1 MADKKRYSPWLWI
14 PCLCAAEEIPSAVVT
29 FVALLMFMQFGTS
42 EVLATFYSALLFL
55 PWVLKS
61 YFYSKVRKAGRFK
74 RYLHVVEALM
84 FLCLMGIA
92 VYISEAQVKGWLLF
106 LFLFV
111 LSFLCA
117 WHELLSRLYYSRMLF
132 PCQQRI
138 FNNTKMIASQ
148 MTLVVTYGV
157 LIIVAGFFEVFF
169 RSYQKAWAMESS
181 LVAGG
186 FLVFMVLNTMTLQRP
201 KGISRSRHETL
212 TDTVKNEL
220 QVVARIQQKPYVLP
234 VVLSLFF
241 LLLPQAL
248 LFNTRV
254 FFLLAPVEQGGLG
267 CSVQDVG
274 FAQGTI
280 GVLAFSGGLAL
291 GRALM
296 KRYGIQRMFGTTAV
310 VLTLSPLSY
319 MLMAITPQVNNLF
332 VLCCVT
338 FFAQLCFGFG
348 LNVCRLYVPYI
359 SEQRYRNTTN
369 FLYVPLVV
377 TLMLV
382 PMALSGWLCH
392 QWGYAPYFT
401 FCVSLAPL
409 AWLVV
414 GMCHVKG
421 CLMAECET
429 NPMNK

>member
-1 MADKKRYSPWLWI
+1 M
-14 PCLCAAEEIPSAVVT
+14 VT
-29 FVALLMFMQFGTS
+29 YVALLMLLQFGTS
-42 EVLATFYSALLFL
+42 EVMATFYSALLFM

-61 YFYSKVRKAGRFK
+61 YLYSKVRKAGRFK
-74 RYLHVVEALM
+74 RYLHVVEVLM

-92 VYISEAQVKGWLLF
+92 VYISEAAVKGWLLF

-117 WHELLSRLYYSRMLF
+117 WHELLSRLYYGRMLF
-132 PCQQRI
+132 PRQQRI
-138 FNNTKMIASQ
+138 LNNIKMVASQ
-148 MTLVVTYGV
+148 MALVVTYGV

-186 FLVFMVLNTMTLQRP
+186 FLVFLALNMMILANP
-201 KGISRSRHETL
+201 KGRNRSRYETL
-212 TDTVKNEL
+212 ADTVKNEL
-220 QVVARIQQKPYVLP
+220 QVVARIRQKPHVLP
-234 VVLSLFF
+234 VVMSLFF

-254 FFLLAPVEQGGLG
+254 FFLLASVERGGLG

-280 GVLAFSGGLAL
+280 GVLAFSFGLAL
-291 GRALM
+291 GRSLT
-296 KRYGIQRMFGTTAV
+296 KRYGVSRLFVATAV

-319 MLMAITPQVNNLF
+319 MLMASAPQVNNLWL
-332 VLCCVT
+332 LCCVT
-338 FFAQLCFGFG
+338 FFAQFCFGFG
-348 LNVCRLYVPYI
+348 LNVCQLYVPYI
-359 SEQRYRNTTN
+359 SEQRYRNTAN
-369 FLYVPLVV
+369 FFYVPLVV

-392 QWGYAPYFT
+392 QLGYSCYFALCAAMAP
-401 FCVSLAPL
+401 V
-409 AWLVV
+409 AWLVLGLCRV
-414 GMCHVKG
+414 TSH
-421 CLMAECET
+421 LSLHQ
-429 NPMNK
+429 NK

>member
-1 MADKKRYSPWLWI
+1 M
-14 PCLCAAEEIPSAVVT
+14 VT
-29 FVALLMFMQFGTS
+29 YVALLMLLQFGTS
-42 EVLATFYSALLFL
+42 EAMATFYSALLFL

-61 YFYSKVRKAGRFK
+61 YFYSKVRTAGRFK
-74 RYLHVVEALM
+74 RYLHVVEVLM

-92 VYISEAQVKGWLLF
+92 VYISEAGVKGWLLF

-117 WHELLSRLYYSRMLF
+117 WHELLSRLYYGRMLF
-132 PCQQRI
+132 PRQQRI
-138 FNNTKMIASQ
+138 FNNIKMVASQ
-148 MTLVVTYGV
+148 VALVVTYGV

-186 FLVFMVLNTMTLQRP
+186 FLVFLVLNMMTLANP
-201 KGISRSRHETL
+201 KGRNRSRYETL
-212 TDTVKNEL
+212 ADTVKNEL
-220 QVVARIQQKPYVLP
+220 QVVARIRQKPHVLP
-234 VVLSLFF
+234 VVMSLFF

-254 FFLLAPVEQGGLG
+254 FFLLASVEQGGLG

-280 GVLAFSGGLAL
+280 GVLAFSFGLAL

-296 KRYGIQRMFGTTAV
+296 KRYGISRLFGTTAV

-319 MLMAITPQVNNLF
+319 MLMASAPQVNNLWL
-332 VLCCVT
+332 LCCVT
-338 FFAQLCFGFG
+338 FFVQFCFGFG

-369 FLYVPLVV
+369 FFYVPLVI

-392 QWGYAPYFT
+392 QLGYSCSRT
-401 FCVSLAPL
+401 C
-409 AWLVV
+409 
-414 GMCHVKG
+414 
-421 CLMAECET
+421 
-429 NPMNK
+429 